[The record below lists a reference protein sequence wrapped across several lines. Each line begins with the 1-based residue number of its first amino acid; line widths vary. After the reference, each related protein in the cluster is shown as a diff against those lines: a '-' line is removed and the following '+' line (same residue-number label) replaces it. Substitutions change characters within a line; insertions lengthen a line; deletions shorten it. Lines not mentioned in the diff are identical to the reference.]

1 MSLGENISLAVNQ
14 IRRHLDPVYVSQYRE
29 EKEACRVVGMVSLA
43 GIVGSVALGILG
55 FSLTA
60 CGGIAVVIGVPLLL
74 ASLPAGYLSYN
85 CYTISKNVLEI
96 VNNPS
101 AYRILGLGPADRQK
115 IRSKLGEG
123 TFLCNWA
130 VDMVMNDIVSSH

>member
-1 MSLGENISLAVNQ
+1 MSLGENISSAVNQ

-29 EKEACRVVGMVSLA
+29 EKEACRRVGMVSLA
-43 GIVGSVALGILG
+43 SIVGSVALDILG
-55 FSLTA
+55 FSLAT
-60 CGGIAVVIGVPLLL
+60 CGGIAAVIGASLLL
-74 ASLPAGYLSYN
+74 ASLPIGYLAYN
-85 CYTISKNVLEI
+85 CYTLSKNVLEI

-101 AYRILGLGPADRQK
+101 AYRILGLGPADRQR

-130 VDMVMNDIVSSH
+130 VDIVMHDIVAAN